1 MGELEPEVAALLRKY
16 ALQNALEYDGQGQ
29 IGSVMGRVMGENAD
43 LRSRAKELTGFIA
56 AQVNEANALAA
67 EKGLEHIR
75 ELLESESPD
84 ALEKKVKERR
94 EGLPPLPNAE
104 NGKVVLRFAPN
115 PNGPLSLGH
124 ARGVVIN
131 TELANMHDGEVI
143 LRFDDTDAVV
153 KRPDPE
159 AYAMIED
166 DFTWLAGRAPDR
178 ILKASDRMDVYLEY
192 AAKTLSQSHAYVCE
206 CSAEAFKEFRTT
218 KTACPCRNR
227 TADDNLRLWEQMND
241 GTILPGGAVVRIR
254 TDMEHKNPALRD
266 WPALRIQHADHPMVG
281 ERYKVWPL
289 LDFQSAIEDHLQ
301 GVTHI
306 VRGKD
311 LMDSTRKQTLLYEK
325 FGWTYP
331 ETLYWGRVKV
341 HEFGGFSTSQ
351 MKSDI
356 AEGKFSGWDDPRLPT
371 IRAMRRRGYNPGA
384 MRKFWVDLGLTQK
397 DISVPLSTLNSLNAK
412 AVDADAPRLSFVR
425 EPQTIHLDI
434 SGIEMDCVTLPVHP
448 EHPDKGVRE
457 WALTDDFIKVKIAL
471 EDFCEDGER
480 RLKDFADIEINQ
492 ENSTDAWKGEVIRI
506 ERVGNT
512 PIIHWVPENMSKPA
526 TLLIEEDGELVL
538 AEGFLENNEYPEG
551 TIVQL
556 ERMGFAILE
565 GHDQNGA
572 RMMVRLH
579 G

>member
-29 IGSVMGRVMGENAD
+29 VGSVMGRVMGENAD

-56 AQVNEANALAA
+56 AQVKVANDLAA
-67 EKGLEHIR
+67 EKGLDHIR
-75 ELLESESPD
+75 ELLASESPD

-104 NGKVVLRFAPN
+104 DGKVVLRFAPN

-131 TELANMHDGEVI
+131 TELANMHDGQVI

-166 DFTWLAGRAPDR
+166 DFTWLAGREPDR
-178 ILKASDRMDVYLEY
+178 IIRASERMDVYLEY
-192 AAKTLSQSHAYVCE
+192 AAKILSESYAYVCE

-218 KTACPCRNR
+218 KTACPCRDR
-227 TADDNLRLWEQMND
+227 TAEDNLNLWQQMND

-254 TDMEHKNPALRD
+254 TDMALKNPALRD

-325 FGWTYP
+325 FGWIYP

-356 AEGKFSGWDDPRLPT
+356 AEGTYSGWDDPRLPT
-371 IRAMRRRGYNPGA
+371 LRAMRRRGYDAAA
-384 MRKFWVDLGLTQK
+384 MRKFWVDLGLNQK

-425 EPQTIHLDI
+425 EPQTIVLDL
-434 SGIEMDCVTLPVHP
+434 SNVELDCVLLPIHP
-448 EHPDKGVRE
+448 EHPDKGTRQWPLSMDSITVN
-457 WALTDDFIKVKIAL
+457 IPS
-471 EDFCEDGER
+471 EDFTTDGPI
-480 RLKDFADIEINQ
+480 RLKDFADIQIHHD
-492 ENSTDAWKGEVIRI
+492 TDSRGEVIRT

-512 PIIHWVPENMSKPA
+512 PIIHWLPENMAIPA
-526 TLLIEEDGELVL
+526 TLMLEEEGELVIASGL
-538 AEGFLENNEYPEG
+538 LETNSHPEG
-551 TIVQL
+551 TVVQL

-565 GHDQNGA
+565 GLDENGV
-572 RMMVRLH
+572 RTMVRLH

>member
-29 IGSVMGRVMGENAD
+29 VGSVMGRVMGENAD

-56 AQVNEANALAA
+56 EQVKVANALAA
-67 EKGLEHIR
+67 EKGLDHIR
-75 ELLESESPD
+75 ELLASESPD

-104 NGKVVLRFAPN
+104 DGKVVLRFAPN

-166 DFTWLAGRAPDR
+166 DFTWLAGREPDR
-178 ILKASDRMDVYLEY
+178 IIRASDRMDVYLEY
-192 AAKTLSQSHAYVCE
+192 AAKTLSESHAYVCE

-227 TADDNLRLWEQMND
+227 TAEDNLNLWQQMND

-254 TDMEHKNPALRD
+254 TDMALKNPALRD

-356 AEGKFSGWDDPRLPT
+356 AEGTYSGWDDPRLPT
-371 IRAMRRRGYNPGA
+371 LRAMRRRGYDAGA
-384 MRKFWVDLGLTQK
+384 MRKFWVDLGLNQK

-425 EPQTIHLDI
+425 EPQTI
-434 SGIEMDCVTLPVHP
+434 
-448 EHPDKGVRE
+448 
-457 WALTDDFIKVKIAL
+457 
-471 EDFCEDGER
+471 
-480 RLKDFADIEINQ
+480 
-492 ENSTDAWKGEVIRI
+492 
-506 ERVGNT
+506 
-512 PIIHWVPENMSKPA
+512 
-526 TLLIEEDGELVL
+526 VL
-538 AEGFLENNEYPEG
+538 
-551 TIVQL
+551 
-556 ERMGFAILE
+556 
-565 GHDQNGA
+565 
-572 RMMVRLH
+572 
-579 G
+579 

>member
-29 IGSVMGRVMGENAD
+29 VGSVMGRVMGENAD

-56 AQVNEANALAA
+56 AQVKVANDLAA
-67 EKGLEHIR
+67 EKGLDHIR
-75 ELLESESPD
+75 ELLASESPD

-104 NGKVVLRFAPN
+104 DGKVVLRFAPN

-131 TELANMHDGEVI
+131 TELANMHDGQVI

-166 DFTWLAGRAPDR
+166 DFTWLAGREPDR
-178 ILKASDRMDVYLEY
+178 IIRASERMDLYLEY
-192 AAKTLSQSHAYVCE
+192 AGKTLSESYAYVCE

-218 KTACPCRNR
+218 KTACPCRDR
-227 TADDNLRLWEQMND
+227 TAEDNLNLWQQMND

-254 TDMEHKNPALRD
+254 TDMALKNPALRD

-356 AEGKFSGWDDPRLPT
+356 AESTYSGWDDPRLPT
-371 IRAMRRRGYNPGA
+371 LRAMRRRGYDAGA
-384 MRKFWVDLGLTQK
+384 MRKFWVDLGLNQK

-425 EPQTIHLDI
+425 KPQTIVLDL
-434 SGIEMDCVTLPVHP
+434 SNVELDCVLLPIHP
-448 EHPDKGVRE
+448 EHPDKGTRQWPLSMDSITVN
-457 WALTDDFIKVKIAL
+457 IPS
-471 EDFCEDGER
+471 EDFTTDGPI
-480 RLKDFADIEINQ
+480 RLKDFADIQIHHD
-492 ENSTDAWKGEVIRI
+492 TDSRGEVIRT

-512 PIIHWVPENMSKPA
+512 PIIHWLPENMAMPA
-526 TLLIEEDGELVL
+526 TLMLEEEGELVIASGL
-538 AEGFLENNEYPEG
+538 LENNSYPEG
-551 TIVQL
+551 TVVQL

-565 GHDQNGA
+565 GLDENGV
-572 RMMVRLH
+572 RTMVRLH

>member
-29 IGSVMGRVMGENAD
+29 VGSVMGRVMGENAD
-43 LRSRAKELTGFIA
+43 LRSRAKELAGFIA
-56 AQVNEANALAA
+56 AQVNEANAMAA

-75 ELLESESPD
+75 GLLESEAPD

-192 AAKTLSQSHAYVCE
+192 AAKTLSESYAYVCE

-218 KTACPCRNR
+218 KTACPCRDR
-227 TADDNLRLWEQMND
+227 TAEDNLKLWEQMND

-254 TDMEHKNPALRD
+254 TDMELKNPALRD
-266 WPALRIQHADHPMVG
+266 WPALRIQHANHPMVG

-289 LDFQSAIEDHLQ
+289 LDFQSAVEDHLQ

-371 IRAMRRRGYNPGA
+371 LRAMRRRGYDAGA
-384 MRKFWVDLGLTQK
+384 MRKFWIDLGLTQK

-425 EPQTIHLDI
+425 DPCAVELDI
-434 SGIEMDCVTLPVHP
+434 SNIDLDCVTLPIHP

-457 WALTDDFIKVKIAL
+457 WSLEEGGVKAYIAR
-471 EDFCEDGER
+471 EDSTPNVKR
-480 RLKDFADIEINQ
+480 RLKDFADIAIHE
-492 ENSTDAWKGEVIRI
+492 ESDKGWGGEVIRI
-506 ERVGNT
+506 ERIDNT
-512 PIIHWVPENMSKPA
+512 PIIHWLPESMATPA
-526 TLLIEEDGELVL
+526 VLMLEEDGQLVTAAGL
-538 AEGFLENNEYPEG
+538 LEDNSYPEG

>member
-16 ALQNALEYDGQGQ
+16 ALQNALEYDGNGQ
-29 IGSVMGRVMGENAD
+29 VGSVMGRVMGENAD

-56 AQVNEANALAA
+56 GQVNDANALAA
-67 EKGLEHIR
+67 EMGLEHIR
-75 ELLESESPD
+75 ELLERESPD
-84 ALEKKVKERR
+84 ALEKKIKERR
-94 EGLPPLPNAE
+94 EGLPPLPNAVD
-104 NGKVVLRFAPN
+104 GKVVLRFAPN

-153 KRPDPE
+153 KRPDPM
-159 AYAMIED
+159 AYSMIEE

-178 ILKASDRMDVYLEY
+178 ILKASDRMEVYLEY
-192 AAKTLSQSHAYVCE
+192 AAKTLSEAHAYVCQ
-206 CSAEAFKEFRTT
+206 CTAEAFREFRVT

-227 TADDNLRLWEQMND
+227 PTEENMKLWEQMND
-241 GTILPGGAVVRIR
+241 GTILPGGAVVRIQ
-254 TDMEHKNPALRD
+254 TDMELKNPALRD
-266 WPALRIQHADHPMVG
+266 WPALRIQHADHPLVG

-356 AEGKFSGWDDPRLPT
+356 ADGEYSGWDDPRLPT
-371 IRAMRRRGYNPGA
+371 LRAMRRRGYDAGA
-384 MRKFWVDLGLTQK
+384 MRKFWIDLGLNQK
-397 DISVPLSTLNSLNAK
+397 DIAVPLSTLNSLNAK
-412 AVDADAPRLSFVR
+412 AVDAEAPRLSFVR
-425 EPQTIHLDI
+425 NPCSIDLNT
-434 SGIEMDCVTLPVHP
+434 SGIDVNQVTLPIHP
-448 EHPDKGVRE
+448 EHPNKGVRE
-457 WALTDDFIKVKIAL
+457 WPLEDKCIKVNIAEDDFTNEK
-471 EDFCEDGER
+471 R
-480 RLKDFADIEINQ
+480 RLKDFADIVINSEKTGDGWSGEIIRV
-492 ENSTDAWKGEVIRI
+492 ERTD
-506 ERVGNT
+506 NT
-512 PIIHWVPENMSKPA
+512 PIIHWLPENMANPA
-526 TLLIEEDGELVL
+526 VLLLEENGKLVA
-538 AEGFLENNEYPEG
+538 AEGMLEDNTYPEG

-565 GHDQNGA
+565 GLDENGV
-572 RMMVRLH
+572 RQMVRLH

>member
-75 ELLESESPD
+75 KLLENESPD

-104 NGKVVLRFAPN
+104 DGKVVLRFAPN

-166 DFTWLAGRAPDR
+166 DFTWLAGRSPDR

-192 AAKTLSQSHAYVCE
+192 AATALSESFAYVCE

-218 KTACPCRNR
+218 KTACPCRDR
-227 TADDNLRLWEQMND
+227 TTEENMKLWAQMND
-241 GTILPGGAVVRIR
+241 GTILPGGAVIRIR
-254 TDMEHKNPALRD
+254 TDMTLKNPALRD

-356 AEGKFSGWDDPRLPT
+356 ADGSYTGWDDPRLPT
-371 IRAMRRRGYNPGA
+371 LRAMRRRGYDAGA
-384 MRKFWVDLGLTQK
+384 MRKFWIDLGLTQK
-397 DISVPLSTLNSLNAK
+397 DIAVPLSTLNSLNAK
-412 AVDADAPRLSFVR
+412 AVDPDAPRLSFVR
-425 EPQTIHLDI
+425 DPCTINLDI
-434 SGIEMDCVTLPVHP
+434 SNVEGNSVTLPIHP

-457 WALTDDFIKVKIAL
+457 WPIDGDTIQVYIAN
-471 EDFCEDGER
+471 EDFSKNEQR
-480 RLKDFADIEINQ
+480 RLKDFADIECNRQ
-492 ENSTDAWKGEVIRI
+492 NPSGGWDGEVTRI
-506 ERVGNT
+506 ERIGNI
-512 PIIHWVPENMSKPA
+512 PIIHWLPQSMTTPA
-526 TLLIEEDGELVL
+526 VLILEEDGQLVT
-538 AEGFLENNEYPEG
+538 AQGFLENHAYPEG

-565 GHDQNGA
+565 GHDENGA
-572 RMMVRLH
+572 TMMVRLH